1 MLLETVLKALP
12 TSFQS
17 CFFLIEGKTE
27 LELRSFFLTQRFK
40 QLIYTVPKRP
50 YNRITS
56 LIKSLLNLD
65 QNK

>member
-40 QLIYTVPKRP
+40 QLIYIVPKRP